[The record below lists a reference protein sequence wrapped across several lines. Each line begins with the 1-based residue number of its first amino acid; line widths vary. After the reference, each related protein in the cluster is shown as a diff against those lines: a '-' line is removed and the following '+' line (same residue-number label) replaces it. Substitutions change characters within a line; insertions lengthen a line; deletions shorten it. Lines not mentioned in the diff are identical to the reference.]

1 MEEIFINISNEI
13 KQGAKLV
20 FDAALKTQNPITMIK
35 ILDEYTKN
43 CLNEE
48 EQDFVRFYFNLRM
61 EQIFNDSNNVKW

>member
-1 MEEIFINISNEI
+1 MEEIFTNISDEI
-13 KQGAKLV
+13 KQGAELV
-20 FDAALKTQNPITMIK
+20 FDAALKTQNPIKMVR

-48 EQDFVRFYFNLRM
+48 EQEFVRFYFNLRT

>member
-1 MEEIFINISNEI
+1 MEEIFTNIPDEV
-13 KQGAKLV
+13 KQGAELV
-20 FDAALKTQNPITMIK
+20 FNAALKTQNPIKIVR

-48 EQDFVRFYFNLRM
+48 EQEFVRFYFNLRM